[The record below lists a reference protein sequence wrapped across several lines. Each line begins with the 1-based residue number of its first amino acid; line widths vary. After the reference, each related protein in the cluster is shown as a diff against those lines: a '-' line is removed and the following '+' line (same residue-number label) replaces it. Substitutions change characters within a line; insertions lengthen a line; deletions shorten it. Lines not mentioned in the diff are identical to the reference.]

1 MLKLRDAMK
10 TALTWIGGFSLILV
24 AAVLFAQ
31 TVARYCF
38 HYSFYWA
45 DELARFSMIWGALL
59 CAAVGVSE
67 RSHTALDFAVRMLP
81 PKARQAV
88 AVLLDVVY
96 MIFSVAM
103 CYYSLANIRLGMKS
117 ASPGLGLPMGFVYLA
132 LPVSMACMLLF
143 LALNLAEDVRLWMSG
158 GESSPAKEG

>member
-1 MLKLRDAMK
+1 
-10 TALTWIGGFSLILV
+10 
-24 AAVLFAQ
+24 
-31 TVARYCF
+31 
-38 HYSFYWA
+38 
-45 DELARFSMIWGALL
+45 MIWGALL